1 MPYCKVIIIIEI
13 KFLFMS
19 INVLD
24 LSQSKFNPHLVS
36 DLG

>member
-1 MPYCKVIIIIEI
+1 MLYCKVIIIIEI
-13 KFLFMS
+13 EFFFMS

-24 LSQSKFNPHLVS
+24 LSQSEFNPHLVS

>member
-24 LSQSKFNPHLVS
+24 LSQSKFNPNI
-36 DLG
+36 